1 MIVFVAGIV
10 KEVDT
15 VILENEAQDDEGTSL
30 SVLAKR
36 IVLDN
41 NNAYLTTGS
50 IDVEIGQQVC
60 FSLKEGQDRIIQSIK
75 KHEIDSLK
83 NNLIKKSN
91 KETRDWRT
99 AILCSLGLM
108 AASSW
113 LVNDSYHRYL
123 SSHDPMFNTFFC
135 FFCLF
140 ICISMVMLVFSFS
153 EWKKSK
159 KKDFLS
165 SEDNETLEK
174 FKSSLLK
181 ESETEAINIEIKEVH
196 HV

>member
-1 MIVFVAGIV
+1 MSVLVAGIV

-15 VILENEAQDDEGTSL
+15 VILENEAQDEEGNPL

-60 FSLKEGQDRIIQSIK
+60 FSLKEGQDRIIKSIK

-83 NNLIKKSN
+83 NDQIKKINS
-91 KETRDWRT
+91 ETRGWRI
-99 AILCSLGLM
+99 ANLCSLGLM

-123 SSHDPMFNTFFC
+123 SSHDPMNNA

-140 ICISMVMLVFSFS
+140 CVVSCISMVMSVFSFS

-165 SEDNETLEK
+165 SENNEILEK
-174 FKSSLLK
+174 FKSSLIK
-181 ESETEAINIEIKEVH
+181 ESEAETINAEIKEVR